1 MKIMCISLPVGIIIL
16 IHESDKRP
24 AVVRRASAISLQIF
38 FQCTSDLE
46 YPGNKNF
53 QPDSNEDDTAK
64 DRSFIGEL
72 CSEFLADDKTG
83 NTDKEGNRSNDERG
97 SQCHYEAVFCDGKP
111 DR

>member
-1 MKIMCISLPVGIIIL
+1 MCISLPVGIIIL

-24 AVVRRASAISLQIF
+24 AVNRRASAISLQIF

-53 QPDSNEDDTAK
+53 KSDGNENHTAENG
-64 DRSFIGEL
+64 SLVGEL
-72 CSEFLADDKTG
+72 RSEFLADDKTG
-83 NTDKEGNRSNDERG
+83 NTDKEGNCSNDERG
-97 SQCHYEAVFCDGKP
+97 SQSHDETIFCDGKP